1 MMAAM
6 MKVEQPCSA
15 RPTMDQATP
24 QKESKI
30 VITSPP
36 PDRGVGNK
44 LRGSLRKKREG
55 DPPIPKYIYVL
66 NKENQWD
73 DDHSEGECSKVTLQQ
88 EIASERVTGPPVYE
102 VPTRRSLFCGILPP
116 EAKFEPDFTGVVQQ
130 PLSVSDLQPGAG
142 SITPGTLSQSSCGGC
157 SISVGPP
164 SMFPASPSSPTL
176 ETVRVL
182 HDHPSH
188 QCCSFSLM
196 RGDSDYDS
204 SRIYNSNY
212 KNTNNYIFPYIPRDE
227 EGLEIPSVLVQE
239 DPRAVLF
246 TEETLSIYRNKL
258 RTLWMFIKADIEDCT
273 KSLRDDINVQLVR
286 RCVLLLFVVFLL
298 CSGYNHPTARVI
310 RSRHMKGK
318 VTPFAKRHYNRK
330 VKRHRMGSLGRK
342 LRRLG

>member
-1 MMAAM
+1 MV
-6 MKVEQPCSA
+6 KGEQPCSD
-15 RPTMDQATP
+15 RPTMDHAEVEKPT
-24 QKESKI
+24 KI

-36 PDRGVGNK
+36 PDRGIGNK

-88 EIASERVTGPPVYE
+88 EIATDRLTGPPVYE
-102 VPTRRSLFCGILPP
+102 IPKRRSLFCGILPP
-116 EAKFEPDFTGVVQQ
+116 EAKFEPDLSGGVVL
-130 PLSVSDLQPGAG
+130 PLCDADLQPGAG

-176 ETVRVL
+176 ETVKVL

-188 QCCSFSLM
+188 HCCSFSLM

-212 KNTNNYIFPYIPRDE
+212 KNTNNYSFPYIPRDEE
-227 EGLEIPSVLVQE
+227 EGLEIPSVLLQE

-246 TEETLSIYRNKL
+246 TEETISIYRNKL

-273 KSLRDDINVQLVR
+273 KSLRDDINIHLVR
-286 RCVLLLFVVFLL
+286 RSILLLFVVFLL
-298 CSGYNHPTARVI
+298 CSGYNHPTARI
-310 RSRHMKGK
+310 LRNRHNLGK
-318 VTPFAKRHYNRK
+318 TTPFAKKHYNRK
-330 VKRHRMGSLGRK
+330 VKMQRLGNLGRK
-342 LRRLG
+342 LRGQG